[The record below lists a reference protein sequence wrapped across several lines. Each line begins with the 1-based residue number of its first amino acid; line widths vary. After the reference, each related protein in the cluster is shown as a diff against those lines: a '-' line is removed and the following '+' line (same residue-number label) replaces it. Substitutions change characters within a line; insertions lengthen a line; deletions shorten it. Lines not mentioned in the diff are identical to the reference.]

1 MLKNKLVDLG
11 SLIILVGV
19 VLGSIYVYNQIQ
31 AHKAFDAAVLKL
43 LQQNQAAQV
52 K

>member
-1 MLKNKLVDLG
+1 MLKNKLIDLSALLLAVSIILG
-11 SLIILVGV
+11 SVYI
-19 VLGSIYVYNQIQ
+19 YNQIQ

-43 LQQNQAAQV
+43 LQQNQAQV